1 MTHPETGPACRTRRL
16 GAWRGVLA
24 PALAA
29 MSAYACA
36 SAPAVAPAKIAAVP
50 LEQKLAWMLQLE
62 DQRIL
67 KLPEPPPAPPPVAP
81 VKGRRAA
88 PPPPPPM
95 VPDLTRLT
103 TDADPR
109 VRRRAA
115 VAIGRVGLKDGIPAL
130 TPLLADPDTDVRQSA
145 AFALGL
151 IGDRA
156 SSAALV
162 SLLKDPD
169 PLVRGRAA
177 EGLGLM
183 GAEDTASAIAAMTA
197 PLGRSAAVIA
207 MTPDDERSPAPPE
220 AEAFKLGLFALVRLR
235 AYEPLATAALDG
247 SGGPVSTW
255 WPVAY
260 ALQRNGDARAASA
273 LRQLLT
279 VKGRYTPAFAARGLG
294 RIKDPTAAKDL
305 LPLLEP
311 TTQPREVV
319 ASAIAAVREVGV
331 PQAGPRLGLLASDP
345 AADGNLRM
353 EALTTLG
360 TLRAL
365 DQLPIVQDLIT
376 DDWPALRAAAI
387 RAAVAIDPDNFTLI
401 LSGLDIDR
409 HWLGRA
415 ALADALGTLPPAVA
429 LIRLNELVNDED
441 KRVVPHALRALVRL
455 KAPAVDTILLA
466 RLKDQDYALR
476 EAVAALVGEVKPA
489 DGVSA
494 LKDAY
499 QAALPDAAYGARA
512 AAIAALAEYGTSEAV
527 EAIRAALLDKDWA
540 VRLRA
545 ADLLTKLDPSGD
557 HQHAIRPVPNAP
569 MASYDDPTLTAPP
582 TSPHVFIETAKGTI
596 EFELAVLDAPQ
607 TARSFVTLARKG
619 FFNGLQVHRVVPN
632 FVMQDGD
639 PRGDG
644 EGGPGYTLRD
654 ELTERPYLRG
664 TVGMALSS
672 RDDGGSQFFITHSPQ
687 PHLDGRYPTIG
698 HVVNGMDVV
707 DRIQVGD
714 TIVRVRVWDGKWE

>member
-1 MTHPETGPACRTRRL
+1 
-16 GAWRGVLA
+16 
-24 PALAA
+24 
-29 MSAYACA
+29 
-36 SAPAVAPAKIAAVP
+36 
-50 LEQKLAWMLQLE
+50 
-62 DQRIL
+62 
-67 KLPEPPPAPPPVAP
+67 
-81 VKGRRAA
+81 
-88 PPPPPPM
+88 
-95 VPDLTRLT
+95 
-103 TDADPR
+103 
-109 VRRRAA
+109 
-115 VAIGRVGLKDGIPAL
+115 
-130 TPLLADPDTDVRQSA
+130 
-145 AFALGL
+145 
-151 IGDRA
+151 
-156 SSAALV
+156 
-162 SLLKDPD
+162 
-169 PLVRGRAA
+169 
-177 EGLGLM
+177 
-183 GAEDTASAIAAMTA
+183 
-197 PLGRSAAVIA
+197 

-247 SGGPVSTW
+247 VRPVSPW

-260 ALQRNGDARAASA
+260 ALQRNGDARAAPA

-294 RIKDPTAAKDL
+294 RIKDSTAAQDL

-319 ASAIAAVREVGV
+319 ASAIAAVRDIGV
-331 PQAGPRLGLLASDP
+331 PQAGPRLGQLASDP

-360 TLRAL
+360 ALRAL

-376 DDWPALRAAAI
+376 DEWPALRGAAI
-387 RAAVAIDPDNFTLI
+387 RAAVAIDPENFTLI

-409 HWLGRA
+409 HWMGRA

-429 LIRLNELVNDED
+429 LIRLNELLNDED
-441 KRVVPHALRALVRL
+441 QRVIPHALRALVRL
-455 KAPAVDTILLA
+455 KAPDVEKILLA

-476 EAVAALVGEVKPA
+476 EAVAGLIGEVKPA

-494 LKDAY
+494 LKEAY

-512 AAIAALAEYGTSEAV
+512 AAITALAEYGTPEAV
-527 EAIRAALLDKDWA
+527 DAIRAALSDKDWA

-664 TVGMALSS
+664 TVGMALAR

-687 PHLDGRYPTIG
+687 PHLDGRYPAIG